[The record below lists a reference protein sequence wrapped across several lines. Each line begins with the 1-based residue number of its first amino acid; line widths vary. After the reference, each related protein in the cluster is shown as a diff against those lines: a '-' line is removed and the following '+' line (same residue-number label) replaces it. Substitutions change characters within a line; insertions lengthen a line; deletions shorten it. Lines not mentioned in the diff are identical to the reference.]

1 MGFYYFRDTSPLL
14 NGGEQDG
21 NKQKKMI
28 DRWTGQSGIVSFR
41 TIFLFFFFFFRF
53 IKIIILDR
61 YKLLLLSREYR
72 LNFL

>member
-28 DRWTGQSGIVSFR
+28 DRWTGQAESLVFVQ
-41 TIFLFFFFFFRF
+41 FFFFFFF
-53 IKIIILDR
+53 SLDLL
-61 YKLLLLSREYR
+61 KLLYSIVINYYYYLA
-72 LNFL
+72 NTV

>member
-28 DRWTGQSGIVSFR
+28 DRWTGQAESLVFVQ
-41 TIFLFFFFFFRF
+41 FFFFFFFFRF